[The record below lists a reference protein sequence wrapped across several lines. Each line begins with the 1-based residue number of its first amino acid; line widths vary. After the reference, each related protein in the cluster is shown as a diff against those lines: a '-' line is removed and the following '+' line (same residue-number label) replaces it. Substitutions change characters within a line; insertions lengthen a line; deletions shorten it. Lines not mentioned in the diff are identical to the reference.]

1 MQWSD
6 VIREELK
13 IKISSINIV
22 PKKDNEKGRWQK
34 TRNKILT
41 KNNHTCRYCG
51 GKYMKY
57 LICVHMDN
65 DISNFDID
73 NLDMCC
79 RACYLITH
87 INGGF
92 NQEMGLYTSS
102 LSQKDIV
109 RKTVDH
115 IINCDDI
122 PNIEDID
129 PHAKKIPLSIAEYC
143 NLRILEHPDV
153 AKLHLDNYKVFFLKR
168 FDTTFIMSN
177 IYTTKSM
184 FIDDKSSKKNK
195 HAHHINIE
203 NYVFSKEEK
212 EILTNCLIK

>member
-6 VIREELK
+6 TIREELV
-13 IKISSINIV
+13 IKISNINIA
-22 PKKDNEKGRWQK
+22 PKKDNEKGKWQK

-41 KNNHTCRYCG
+41 THNHTCRYCG

-57 LICVHMDN
+57 LICIHLDN
-65 DISNFDID
+65 DMSNFNID

-92 NQEMGLYTSS
+92 NSEMGLYMSS

-115 IINCDDI
+115 IINFDGI
-122 PNIEDID
+122 PNVEDID
-129 PHAKKIPLSIAEYC
+129 PAAKKIPLSIAEYC
-143 NLRILEHPDV
+143 NLRILQHPDIEQ
-153 AKLHLDNYKVFFLKR
+153 LGLNNYKVFFSKN
-168 FDTTFIMSN
+168 FDTTFVMSN

-184 FIDDKSSKKNK
+184 FIDDKSTKKNK
-195 HAHHINIE
+195 SQHINKIDH
-203 NYVFSKEEK
+203 YVFSEE
-212 EILTNCLIK
+212 ERTILTNCLIK